1 VAGET
6 HAIDIGDDD
15 LLPPWSTVFDVIAVT
30 DFTEWVLV
38 GGLMVQLHA
47 YRASIPPVRPTKD
60 VDMVVDVVTSNGT
73 VQEIAGQLRTIGFE
87 PVMPSSFKSPVYRFA
102 RGKEQVDLMV
112 PDDLPSRIEPRLMRR
127 PAFGVVAGKQAIRRR
142 DTFEITSTSRT
153 VTVGAPD
160 VLGALI
166 AKGAAYRV
174 DSRDAN
180 RHLEDAALLLASIA
194 AVRSLD
200 LEGLSANDRKH
211 LAWIAGQ
218 LLDPRAA
225 PWRTLTE
232 PFRERGQRQL
242 GRILTAVSPPIQ
254 PR

>member
-1 VAGET
+1 VWR
-6 HAIDIGDDD
+6 
-15 LLPPWSTVFDVIAVT
+15 LVFGWAAA
-30 DFTEWVLV
+30 F
-38 GGLMVQLHA
+38 
-47 YRASIPPVRPTKD
+47 
-60 VDMVVDVVTSNGT
+60 
-73 VQEIAGQLRTIGFE
+73 
-87 PVMPSSFKSPVYRFA
+87 
-102 RGKEQVDLMV
+102 
-112 PDDLPSRIEPRLMRR
+112 RIETSGFRSRR
-127 PAFGVVAGKQAIRRR
+127 GQAGDPPP
-142 DTFEITSTSRT
+142 DTFEITSPGRT
-153 VTVGAPD
+153 VKVGAPD

-200 LEGLSANDRKH
+200 LERLSANGRKH
-211 LAWIAGQ
+211 LVWIAGP

-232 PFRERGQRQL
+232 AFRERGQRQL

-254 PR
+254 PRYATCHIPFARQTEVAQAFGASPPSGSLLLPVQRPTGVLF